1 MLGFDT
7 FKWRN
12 SLRNDDHSLAWID
25 CWFDHFRRPLS
36 PWFMI
41 SFFSFSSSSLSLD
54 MNTDPQWKILGMVV
68 CAIMLLTVLATLCI
82 FIYCYQ
88 KGHIKKFTNHPGDDF
103 TPSYQHR
110 SPLPYGRMGNGSPMS
125 YYGDEIVPVQDK
137 LTNTEATNAP
147 LRPRDIQRGVWEG
160 KNAYNGYAHRPVDPP
175 RVTHRVIQ
183 ALPHEI
189 DQGHAK
195 PRHPAMNGV
204 PQTIIRLPE
213 PRHEAVDEVIRRP
226 RRRDSDDYVEI
237 VRVPKKDKLNP
248 RFKKVSVKHVRAVE
262 EPSNVDDD
270 FPTDHFYQ

>member
-1 MLGFDT
+1 M
-7 FKWRN
+7 
-12 SLRNDDHSLAWID
+12 II
-25 CWFDHFRRPLS
+25 LS
-36 PWFMI
+36 VGSI
-41 SFFSFSSSSLSLD
+41 AGLITSVVLYLQGSLSRFICCRFHLSLCLD

-88 KGHIKKFTNHPGDDF
+88 KGHIKKSTNHPGDDF
-103 TPSYQHR
+103 TPSYHHR

-125 YYGDEIVPVQDK
+125 YDDEIVPVQDK

-147 LRPRDIQRGVWEG
+147 LRPRDIHRGVWQG
-160 KNAYNGYAHRPVDPP
+160 KNAYNGYAHRPIDPP
-175 RVTHRVIQ
+175 RMTHRVVQ

-189 DQGHAK
+189 DQGPTR

-213 PRHEAVDEVIRRP
+213 QRSRRLRDTEPPYDVVEEVIRRP
-226 RRRDSDDYVEI
+226 RKRDSDDYVEI
-237 VRVPKKDKLNP
+237 VRMPKKDTSNP

-262 EPSNVDDD
+262 EPEDVDDD